1 MSKHKLQ
8 LCSPFLRGF
17 LPGIMIGVFTSVLL
31 FSLWRY
37 PLAEPSNAVTHT
49 DRSSEEENVEPRE
62 VENVETKA
70 PTLPH
75 KPSDAGTKRA
85 NLTGMASVSPRSYL
99 VLVLIHSSAG
109 EQARRDAVRATWLAE
124 HRQQSKYVARFVVGV
139 KGLAEQA
146 VDQLIAESNEY
157 GDMLLLPTV
166 AEESGAEWASSHKL
180 LQAFSWAVAHVNFTF
195 LFKCN
200 DGTYAILSKIL
211 DELGSQRSYLWGYFA
226 GSVKT
231 VRAAGTSKL
240 VEEDWVLCSHYLP
253 FPEGGGYIISRD
265 LVELV
270 VELGPDLQHY
280 HHDDIALGVWLSP
293 FKGIHKEHDVW
304 FNSGYYSRGCRNDYT
319 VMHRE
324 SAESMR
330 SRHHLLQTKGVLCE
344 SEYQTRLSYRY
355 NWTAMAD
362 RCCVRKVGIP

>member
-1 MSKHKLQ
+1 MSKRKFQ

-37 PLAEPSNAVTHT
+37 PLAAPSNAARNT
-49 DRSSEEENVEPRE
+49 DRDSEEGNVEPRE
-62 VENVETKA
+62 LENVETKA
-70 PTLPH
+70 PTLPP
-75 KPSDAGTKRA
+75 KPSGAGARKA
-85 NLTGMASVSPRSYL
+85 NFSGMASVSHRRYL
-99 VLVLIHSSAG
+99 LLVLIHSSAG
-109 EQARRDAVRATWLAE
+109 ERARRDAVRATWLGG
-124 HRQQSKYVARFVVGV
+124 HRQQSRYVARFMVGV
-139 KGLAEQA
+139 KGLEEEA
-146 VDQLIAESNEY
+146 VDQLIGESNEY
-157 GDMLLLPTV
+157 GDMLLLPAVT
-166 AEESGAEWASSHKL
+166 EESGAEWASSHKL
-180 LQAFSWAVAHVNFTF
+180 LQAFTWAVAHVNFTF

-211 DELGSQRSYLWGYFA
+211 DELHSQRSYLWGYFA
-226 GSVKT
+226 GGVKAI
-231 VRAAGTSKL
+231 RAAGTSKL
-240 VEEDWVLCSHYLP
+240 AEENWVLCSHYLP
-253 FPEGGGYIISRD
+253 FPEGGGYVISRD

-270 VELGPDLQHY
+270 VELGPDLEHY

-293 FKGIHKEHDVW
+293 FKGIQKQHDVW
-304 FNSGYYSRGCRNDYT
+304 FNSGYYSRGCRNDYI

-330 SRHHLLQTKGVLCE
+330 TRHHLLQTKRMMCE

-355 NWTAMAD
+355 NWTALAD